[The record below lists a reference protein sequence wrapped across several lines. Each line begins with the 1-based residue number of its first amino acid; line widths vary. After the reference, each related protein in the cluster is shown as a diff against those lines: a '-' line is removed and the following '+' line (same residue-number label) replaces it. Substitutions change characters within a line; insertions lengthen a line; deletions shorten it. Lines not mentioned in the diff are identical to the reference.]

1 MNLSFSKM
9 ISKLISTIFKPQ
21 NQPSN
26 NDFAIAVDQ
35 ASNQNIGYAQDT
47 VYKISQKG
55 MQLISNFEGLR
66 LNAYQ
71 DSVGVWTIGFGTTVF
86 PHGKSVQDG
95 DCCTIQQAEAY
106 MLHDLARFENAV
118 SKVVTVPL
126 QQHQFDALVSLAYN
140 IGIHA
145 FQNSTLVKLLNTG
158 DYLAASHQFDVWI
171 KAGGQTVQGLVNR
184 RAIEKRY
191 FWGNNK
197 QLYLHF
203 YMRK

>member
-9 ISKLISTIFKPQ
+9 ISKLISTIFNPS

-26 NDFAIAVDQ
+26 SDFAIAVDQ
-35 ASNQNIGYAQDT
+35 APNQNIGYAQDT
-47 VYKISQKG
+47 AYKISEKG
-55 MQLISNFEGLR
+55 MKLISNFEGLR

-118 SKVVTVPL
+118 SKAVIVPL

-140 IGIHA
+140 IGINA

-158 DYLAASHQFDVWI
+158 NYLAASQQFDVWI
-171 KAGGQTVQGLVNR
+171 KAGGQTIQGLVNR
-184 RAIEKRY
+184 RAIEKAL
-191 FWGNNK
+191 FLGK
-197 QLYLHF
+197 
-203 YMRK
+203 